1 MAYDIGPK
9 IGIDGE
15 AEFRRQIQN
24 INQQVK
30 TLNSEMG
37 ALTAEFEDNADSQEF
52 LTEKTKLLNKQ
63 IDAQEKKV
71 SELRK
76 GLDAAADKYG
86 ENDTRTLKWKQAVNE
101 ANASLSKMKTQL
113 AKTGGE
119 MDDFGDETG
128 SVVNKLKDLTGIDL
142 GGGLGAAL
150 GVGGAVVGIK
160 ELAEGIV
167 GLEESTR
174 EYRSIMG
181 TLEVSSARAGYT
193 AEETAETYKQ
203 LYGVLGDAQT
213 TATATANL
221 QALGLSQEQLTELTN
236 GAIGAWAT
244 YGDSIPIDGLSE
256 AINETIQAGKVTG
269 TFADVLNWAGTSE
282 DEFNE
287 KLAAANSSTERAQI
301 VLDELAK
308 QGLTNAGEAWKTV
321 NGEIVAANEAQ
332 NEMEQAMGR
341 LGEVLSP
348 IATALIN
355 FTTDALGFLIGG
367 LEEAI
372 ELFKALWSWKDKIPE
387 VPDSVAGEYNDYIN
401 GSHASGLN
409 YVPFDGYIA
418 ELHRGEMVLPA
429 SFASSLRSSMA
440 APANNSPD
448 FGNLAAGIVNG
459 VQTAVAGSSGGT
471 YTINLM
477 LPSGEVL
484 ARYQLPA
491 LIDVARAN
499 GTPILNPN

>member
-24 INQQVK
+24 INQQVR

-37 ALTAEFEDNADSQEF
+37 ALTAEFADNADSQEYI
-52 LTEKTKLLNKQ
+52 TEKTKLLNKQ

-86 ENDTRTLKWKQAVNE
+86 ETDTRTLKWKQAVNE
-101 ANASLSKMKTQL
+101 ANASLAKMKTQL
-113 AKTGGE
+113 SKTGGE
-119 MDDFGDETG
+119 MDDFGEETG
-128 SVVNKLKDLTGIDL
+128 GVVDKLKDLTGIDL
-142 GGGLGAAL
+142 GKLGPAL
-150 GVGGAVVGIK
+150 GVGAAAAGIK

-167 GLEESTR
+167 DLEANTR

-181 TLEVSSARAGYT
+181 TLEVSSQRAGYT

-287 KLAAANSSTERAQI
+287 RLMAANSSTERAQI

-321 NGEIVAANEAQ
+321 NGDIVAANEAQ

-341 LGEVLSP
+341 LGEILAP

-355 FTTDALGFLIGG
+355 FTSDALGYLISG

-372 ELFKALWSWKDKIPE
+372 ELFKTLWSWKDKVPE
-387 VPDSVAGEYNDYIN
+387 VPDSVAAEYNDYIN
-401 GSHASGLN
+401 GSHATGLN

-429 SFASSLRSSMA
+429 SFASSLRSSMS
-440 APANNSPD
+440 APTNNSPD
-448 FGNLAAGIVNG
+448 FSSLAAGIVNG
-459 VQTAVAGSSGGT
+459 VQTAVTGNNGGA
-471 YTINLM
+471 YTFNLM
-477 LPSGEVL
+477 LPTGEVL
-484 ARYQLPA
+484 ARYQINS

-499 GTPILNPN
+499 GTPILNPQ